1 MKIDNVVAEYERW
14 IACVSRNRDVFSQI
28 DDTSVCLHIAD
39 SFVIKHYL
47 FEILLSNWIHKLVIY
62 VKSDP

>member
-1 MKIDNVVAEYERW
+1 M
-14 IACVSRNRDVFSQI
+14 SRNGDVFSQI

-47 FEILLSNWIHKLVIY
+47 YIII
-62 VKSDP
+62 